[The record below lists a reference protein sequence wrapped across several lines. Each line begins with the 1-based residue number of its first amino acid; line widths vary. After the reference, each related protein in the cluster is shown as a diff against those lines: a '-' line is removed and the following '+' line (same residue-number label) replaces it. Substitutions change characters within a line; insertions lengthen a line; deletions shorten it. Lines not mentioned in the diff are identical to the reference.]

1 MTGRNRLDQLREP
14 VEADPVRRARV
25 AEVRRAMRDALALAE
40 LREGRQVTQQEL
52 AEALDVTQS
61 NISRVEHQ
69 DDLYLSTLRG
79 YVEALGGELQL
90 RAVFED
96 QIVDLDVREAES
108 A

>member
-1 MTGRNRLDQLREP
+1 VTGREPFAALRGP
-14 VEADPVRRARV
+14 VDADPVRRARV

-40 LREGRQVTQQEL
+40 LREGRQVTQQQL

-61 NISRVEHQ
+61 NVSRVEHQ

-90 RAVFED
+90 RAVFDD
-96 QIVDLDVREAES
+96 QIVDLDVREAEN